1 MITGNLSL
9 PPCDGVEIKPG
20 VILIGEPTAI
30 AGTPLLRCLANVG
43 GMLVVVELRMTL
55 GAAQIEEGE

>member
-9 PPCDGVEIKPG
+9 PTCDGVEIKPG
-20 VILIGEPTAI
+20 VVLIGEPTVI

-43 GMLVVVELRMTL
+43 GMLAVVEWRMTL
-55 GAAQIEEGE
+55 SAAKIEEGE